1 MELTDDL
8 KKFKAFNRYVFL
20 NFDEDFQFHG
30 IFFCSYIATFYELR
44 YSNYADHIVDESV
57 WIENDLIEESNIVSG
72 SLIPQEAGTEM
83 KVVIDGNTLKL
94 DTLMV
99 FLAIKAYDAANH
111 ASDLSN
117 IVAITLELGYLQ

>member
-1 MELTDDL
+1 M
-8 KKFKAFNRYVFL
+8 FCFL
-20 NFDEDFQFHG
+20 L
-30 IFFCSYIATFYELR
+30 IAAFYELR
-44 YSNYADHIVDESV
+44 YSNYADHIVDESA

-72 SLIPQEAGTEM
+72 SLIPQEAGSEM

-117 IVAITLELGYLQ
+117 IVAITLELGYLP

>member
-1 MELTDDL
+1 M
-8 KKFKAFNRYVFL
+8 YCY
-20 NFDEDFQFHG
+20 
-30 IFFCSYIATFYELR
+30 FCSYIAAFYELR
-44 YSNYADHIVDESV
+44 YSNYADHIVDESA

-94 DTLMV
+94 ETLMV